1 MTLTY
6 VGSLLV
12 IAILSLIIHGVLDRV
27 IDQRSQTGKVVNVS
41 GQQRMLSQRTSMFT
55 VQYLSTGSLEAKAI
69 ATGAADQLIKNHEF
83 LLRYHTRQG
92 REMSAP
98 LDALYFDA
106 ASNIDDQVNEFV
118 TEVNRLLS
126 EAPFESERTGE
137 IYDLTFFQMAQDK
150 LLFDFNAIVQQYED
164 ESASRISELQL
175 VQRIVLF
182 IVILTLIIEAL
193 FVFRPMVRKISSFA
207 QRLQHDANFDSLS
220 GVFNRRAFDQ
230 LANRA
235 FKLASRHKH
244 SFSVVVADIDFF
256 KRVNDTFVHA
266 AGDQVIKLA
275 GQLLASNCRDTDV
288 VARVGGEEFTIILP
302 NTPLESAEN
311 VAHKL
316 KQKFEDTTS
325 EPDKSPVKMTMS
337 FGVSSINESDSA
349 VEDILARADRGLYA
363 AKEGGRNRVEVVASD
378 EQTSTSGND
387 QGKLIDS

>member
-1 MTLTY
+1 
-6 VGSLLV
+6 
-12 IAILSLIIHGVLDRV
+12 
-27 IDQRSQTGKVVNVS
+27 
-41 GQQRMLSQRTSMFT
+41 MFT

-256 KRVNDTFVHA
+256 KRVNDTFGHA

-275 GQLLASNCRDTDV
+275 GQLLAINCRDTDV

-316 KQKFEDTTS
+316 KCIFRPIMNTHS
-325 EPDKSPVKMTMS
+325 
-337 FGVSSINESDSA
+337 
-349 VEDILARADRGLYA
+349 
-363 AKEGGRNRVEVVASD
+363 GR
-378 EQTSTSGND
+378 T
-387 QGKLIDS
+387 